1 MTTRIKLRRDTA
13 ANWTANNPI
22 LALGE
27 AGIETDNNNIKYGD
41 GITPWNDLDYPPAVK
56 AREQAGFITE
66 IGQQPSVYP
75 FDDQWLSSVAVDAD
89 DNSYYIG
96 GYYDDIDIG
105 YNRNLVVKLNPLGG
119 VEWQRRL
126 TITEGDEGY
135 GTSIS
140 VDPANGQLVTVNE
153 FWIPAGSHAIYAP
166 TIIRLDPA
174 TGDIVGHPTIISDAA
189 NIHDATPYGSSDYGD
204 IYINA
209 ITTDND
215 GNTILAGTKYGDQK
229 EIPVTPLLGSTGSV
243 LIVSSSTFTAPEYP
257 RYSGYDNAWYVKGTD
272 LLNKTWINAVNRFDN
287 VEGTSNSTTGT
298 GATFDFYYN
307 NKVAQ
312 VRSYNQGMYYQ
323 PGDVITIP
331 ADRINGLTSATITVH
346 NVDGSGR
353 ILYRDWY
360 YNQTDWSYTYAPDK
374 SKVYLYVDDGDVAFE
389 STGTWTVVHNYNSN
403 AFVWSPDS
411 GTPWNLSIGDSRYDQ
426 FDTVAVDSNN
436 NIFAGGKGWTDTST
450 DGNEGVPEYYGSVVK
465 ISQAGQQLWAKSLEI
480 VDGGEGWEVTGVTV
494 DSNDDVI
501 AVQSA
506 FGDGLV
512 TKIDNDG
519 NPVWRKSFSDVNPM
533 SMYDVSVTT
542 DADDNIYV
550 VATMNGALSLG
561 DDLQILKIAS
571 DGHLVWQRSLG
582 TWSDEK
588 VSWYDP
594 GKSLTVKN
602 GMLYIAGVTYA
613 GTNNIGTAIA
623 IPTDGTGVGNFQSN
637 NWIYRETNWS
647 DWGAYTANS
656 TMTNLVISSTAT
668 SLTVTTSTSYDSIDS
683 DWPVNVTPVLHG
695 FGGEVVGIKSLTFED
710 GSVQTSA
717 AGTMNRSAEGVVWNE
732 HTVVL
737 RLEHAGQFLLY
748 NNRRDNYNQYCD
760 VYIPHNNDVAFPIGT
775 EITFVK
781 DERTQLIY
789 FWPQYGNNEIHIVP
803 AGLAP
808 GYGYYNGDVFDG
820 GEGWAVVGN
829 PTNNHQSPGNGQWN
843 TPGVIKLLKID
854 VNRWMLSTTPGQDII
869 QY

>member
-27 AGIETDNNNIKYGD
+27 AGIETDHNNIKYGD

-66 IGQQPSVYP
+66 VGQSPSQYSY
-75 FDDQWLSSVAVDAD
+75 DDQWLSSVAVDAD
-89 DNSYYIG
+89 GNSYYTG
-96 GYYDDIDIG
+96 GFDEYDGIWWEH
-105 YNRNLVVKLNPLGG
+105 NLVVKLNPLGG

-126 TITEGDEGY
+126 TAIEGEEGY

-140 VDPANGQLVTVNE
+140 VDPTNGQLVTVNE
-153 FWIPAGSHAIYAP
+153 FYTNTNSTWVYTPV
-166 TIIRLDPA
+166 IIRLDPA
-174 TGDIVGHPTIISDAA
+174 TGDIVGYPTVINDALDIYNSEGGGDVA
-189 NIHDATPYGSSDYGD
+189 D

-209 ITTDND
+209 ITLDND
-215 GNTILAGTKYGDQK
+215 GNSILAGLKYGDQK

-243 LIVSSSTFTAPEYP
+243 LIVSSSTFNTAEYP
-257 RYSGYDNAWYVKGTD
+257 RYTGYDSAWWVKGTD
-272 LLNKTWINAVNRFDN
+272 LVNKTYINAVNRFDN
-287 VEGTSNSTTGT
+287 VSGTSNSTSGT

-312 VRSYNQGMYYQ
+312 VRTYNQGINYQ

-331 ADRINGLTSATITVH
+331 ADQINGLTSATITVI
-346 NVDGSGR
+346 NVGGSGEV
-353 ILYRDWY
+353 LYRSWTDD
-360 YNQTDWSYTYAPDK
+360 QTDWSYTYQPDK
-374 SKVYLYVDDGDVAFE
+374 SKVYLYVDDNDVAFE
-389 STGTWTVVHNYNSN
+389 STGTWTIVHNYNAN
-403 AFVWSPDS
+403 AFVWSPDG
-411 GTPWNLSIGDSRYDQ
+411 GTPWNLTIGDSSYDQ

-436 NIFAGGKGWTDTST
+436 NIFAGGKGYTDTST
-450 DGNEGVPEYYGSVVK
+450 DGWEGQPEYYGSVVK
-465 ISQAGQQLWAKSLEI
+465 ISQAGEQLWAKSLEI
-480 VDGGEGWEVTGVTV
+480 VDGGEGWEVTGLTV

-501 AVQSA
+501 TVQNA
-506 FGDGLV
+506 FGYGLV
-512 TKIDNDG
+512 TKLDNDG
-519 NPVWRKSFSDVNPM
+519 NLIWRKTFLDSNPM
-533 SMYDVSVTT
+533 SMYDASVAT
-542 DADDNIYV
+542 DEDDNIYV
-550 VATMNGALSLG
+550 VATMGSAYSLG

-571 DGHLVWQRSLG
+571 DGHLVWQHSLG
-582 TWSDEK
+582 TWGDEN

-594 GKSLTVKN
+594 SKSLTVKN
-602 GMLYIAGVTYA
+602 GMLYIAGATYA
-613 GTNNIGTAIA
+613 GNNNVGAAIA
-623 IPTDGTGVGNFQSN
+623 IPTDGTGLGNFQSN
-637 NWIYRETNWS
+637 NWIYKETDWS
-647 DWGAYTANS
+647 GWDEFTENS
-656 TMTNLVISSTAT
+656 TVTNLVISSTAT
-668 SLTVTTSTSYDSIDS
+668 SLTVSTSTMYTSNSS
-683 DWPVNVTPVLHG
+683 SWSVNVTPILHG
-695 FGGEVVGIKSLTFED
+695 FGGEVVGVKSLTFED
-710 GSVQTSA
+710 GSVQTTA
-717 AGTMNRSAEGVVWNE
+717 AGTMTRSAEGVVWDEND
-732 HTVVL
+732 VVL

-748 NNRRDNYNQYCD
+748 NNRRDNYNQYCG
-760 VYIPHNNDVAFPIGT
+760 VYIPHNDDVAFPIGT

-808 GYGYYNGDVFDG
+808 DYGYYNGDVFDG